1 MQRLLGYLAASVHS
15 RLNRLQNHSTYF
27 SQCRTTAKHIAL
39 ICRRK
44 KNPSNLPQ
52 LLRLFDLPSSTKKT
66 GCLCSLNYWNRLIY
80 FPIWFSKRFWLTW
93 HRTSC
98 HTWHHVSHKGNKLNY
113 HNSSGWHHVR
123 HKGNKLNFHNS
134 SGRSLLYKKL
144 LLRKI

>member
-27 SQCRTTAKHIAL
+27 SQCRATAKHIAL

-44 KNPSNLPQ
+44 KILP
-52 LLRLFDLPSSTKKT
+52 T
-66 GCLCSLNYWNRLIY
+66 SLNYCDYLIY
-80 FPIWFSKRFWLTW
+80 LLQPKKLDVCAPWTIETDRFTSLDGFQSGFGW
-93 HRTSC
+93 RGSC
-98 HTWHHVSHKGNKLNY
+98 HTWHHVRHKGNKLNF